1 MIKII
6 RIEPLN
12 DKVLRLYFSD
22 TSHGDYDLQ
31 PLIAQH
37 TELVQ
42 PLNDDDYFKR
52 CYLELGALCWPN
64 GLELSPANIHRK
76 LAERQLLRYEEKVT

>member
-6 RIEPLN
+6 RIEPLEG
-12 DKVLRLYFSD
+12 KRLRLYFSD
-22 TSHGDYDLQ
+22 ASHGDYDLQ

-42 PLNDDDYFKR
+42 PLNNDDYFKR

-76 LAERQLLRYEEKVT
+76 LAERQLLRYEEKVA